1 MLVKK
6 ENSLVRSAGSPRK
19 SLVNG
24 VKLVCRLGPSVV
36 SAGQN
41 LVFAT
46 EHKLIGLKGVIGI
59 TQKDSKAQHKCQSFL
74 RFQWVE

>member
-6 ENSLVRSAGSPRK
+6 EISLVRSAGSQRK

-24 VKLVCRLGPSVV
+24 VKLVCKLGLSVV

-41 LVFAT
+41 LFFT
-46 EHKLIGLKGVIGI
+46 TKHKLIGLKGVIGI
-59 TQKDSKAQHKCQSFL
+59 THRIVKPNTNVNPS
-74 RFQWVE
+74 